1 MVKIWFSIQPE
12 TQILTLGAA
21 LASKAQVLD
30 NFIASNLLTQVHGD
44 CKGWNLFFMKKSD
57 LKEISAVE
65 KSPVLFIDMQ
75 WTGVGHPLQV
85 IDRFTRSCIIPSGI
99 YGLHHAVIT
108 YLHTRVT
115 SVELSRVQCWISK
128 AKGLWKRP
136 WKMFPGFGSIRLW
149 RSDLFLELIILIFMQ
164 ENWKTSVN

>member
-1 MVKIWFSIQPE
+1 MSLKFECTTDYRRVSECKSEYLDWTTELLKNGKKLIFSIQPE

-30 NFIASNLLTQVHGD
+30 DFIASNLLTQVHGD

-85 IDRFTRSCIIPSGI
+85 YI
-99 YGLHHAVIT
+99 Y
-108 YLHTRVT
+108 
-115 SVELSRVQCWISK
+115 
-128 AKGLWKRP
+128 
-136 WKMFPGFGSIRLW
+136 
-149 RSDLFLELIILIFMQ
+149 LFLGYAALACSL
-164 ENWKTSVN
+164 WGGCLWPGSLRAGSLYSR